1 MGQNS
6 DRNGFGHKIIH
17 FMIVDL
23 RFPGILM
30 KYNLAGE
37 EERQHWDEYEQ
48 VEYGHGNG
56 EDESEEDGIELDCVV
71 ELPVEFIVK

>member
-1 MGQNS
+1 
-6 DRNGFGHKIIH
+6 
-17 FMIVDL
+17 MIVDL

-30 KYNLAGE
+30 KDNLAGE
-37 EERQHWDEYEQ
+37 EERQHWDEDEQ